1 MNIRLTDHFTLDEFR
16 CPCCGQV
23 NAAAAT
29 MLAKR
34 LQPVRDVYGVMRIV
48 SGFRCPKHN
57 AAEGGKQFS
66 QHLCG
71 LAADI
76 ECTSDADRLELLSLL
91 ISNGFPRLGVGRSI
105 IHADIGTITGPL
117 LWVY

>member
-1 MNIRLTDHFTLDEFR
+1 
-16 CPCCGQV
+16 
-23 NAAAAT
+23 

-34 LQPVRDVYGVMRIV
+34 LQEVRDEYGVMRIV
-48 SGFRCPKHN
+48 SGFRCQKQN
-57 AAEGGKQFS
+57 ELVGGKTFS

-76 ECTSDADRLELLSLL
+76 ACDDDVSRRQLLLL
-91 ISNGFPRLGVGRSI
+91 LLQFGFPRLGIHRHF

>member
-34 LQPVRDVYGVMRIV
+34 LQPVRDVYGAMRIV

-57 AAEGGKQFS
+57 EAVGGKQFS

-76 ECTSDADRLELLSLL
+76 ACDNDANRFELVTILLANNFKRIGIGRL
-91 ISNGFPRLGVGRSI
+91 I
-105 IHADIGTITGPL
+105 IHADIGTITGPVI
-117 LWVY
+117 WVY